1 MEAANISSKITL
13 EKLCPCRDLKTSNI
27 LLSQEGVAKIGDVGL
42 AKILSDVDQASMHMV
57 AGTFAYAAPELI
69 LGWSCSDRVRALLRL
84 LLKGAFVS
92 QAEAQCMPS
101 NNPCL

>member
-1 MEAANISSKITL
+1 MRAT
-13 EKLCPCRDLKTSNI
+13 CRDLKTSNI

-69 LGWSCSDRVRALLRL
+69 LGWSCSDRVCVPSR
-84 LLKGAFVS
+84 GAARRS
-92 QAEAQCMPS
+92 HCISLAETQRMRFHMLS
-101 NNPCL
+101 GHG